1 MLRSPLVLAAL
12 VVTSA
17 ALAADPAAAP
27 SDALV
32 PTHVAARPLDAKWT
46 YSRAGGEFTTT
57 PPAGAP
63 PKKREGIVP
72 IVFRGT
78 FTIPDPTK
86 VAGLWVRIAEP
97 GDAPR
102 GSICT
107 GDLMAA
113 SAGYY
118 KDLGYC
124 PTLLDATVKLNGKP
138 VEIAHGPLLTPWLP
152 VEAALSAGENTIE
165 LAGNC
170 YTYWERPA
178 PEAIV
183 ARLAVAEPQAPT
195 IYNGPLLGD
204 FGPDYFTIG
213 CRTNLPADL
222 TVTATPTSPPGTPVT
237 VTSPHRIWH
246 RLRVALPAGTTVA
259 TYSLEAK
266 VGERT
271 TSAGPFTLRRPD
283 KPENGFRFV
292 ALGNIRA
299 HTSSTGRWSNTARL
313 VQSLQ
318 PTLIAHTGNCNEH
331 GTWEFKWQFR
341 YFDPAAGML
350 ASVPTLLTP
359 CYRDTCAVVDELH
372 CTPNADMYGHNW
384 SKAIGPVR
392 FIGIDSRQDWAA
404 GGDNARWLEGQ
415 LAAAKEK
422 FIFAL
427 CGYPAFSSGKS
438 GKELDGGLLQR
449 REVIMKLL
457 GKHRATAM
465 LSGSDSV
472 YERCEPTPDV
482 GCTQIVSGAAGKE
495 AMRYSGPAIA
505 NNPFAQ
511 GKGRDWA
518 GAEGTPCLCVFDVTP
533 ERVEMRTISI
543 PGDASV
549 PQELD
554 TRTFLPR

>member
-1 MLRSPLVLAAL
+1 MLRSLL
-12 VVTSA
+12 
-17 ALAADPAAAP
+17 ALANLVAASFVIAADLPPVDGLA
-27 SDALV
+27 
-32 PTHVAARPLDAKWT
+32 PTHVAAKPLEANWV
-46 YSRAGGEFTTT
+46 YSRAGGEFTPT

-72 IVFRGT
+72 LVFRGT
-78 FTIPDPTK
+78 FTIVDPKK
-86 VAGLWVRIAEP
+86 VGGLWVRIAEP

-102 GSICT
+102 ASICT
-107 GDLMAA
+107 GDLSAA
-113 SAGYY
+113 SGGYY

-124 PTLLDATVKLNGKP
+124 PTLLDATLKLNGRP
-138 VEIAHGPLLTPWLP
+138 LAIAHGPLLTPWLP
-152 VEAALSAGENTIE
+152 VEGELVAGENMIE

-183 ARLAVAEPQAPT
+183 GRLAVAEIQPPT

-204 FGPDYFTIG
+204 FGTNYFTVG
-213 CRTNLPADL
+213 CRTNVPADL
-222 TVTATPTSPPGTPVT
+222 IVTATPTSPPGSSVS

-246 RLRVALPAGTTVA
+246 RLRVELPAGTTAA
-259 TYSLEAK
+259 TYTLEAK
-266 VGERT
+266 VDGHAT
-271 TSAGPFTLRRPD
+271 AAGPFTIRFPD
-283 KPENGFRFV
+283 KPDNGFRFV

-299 HTSSTGRWSNTARL
+299 HTSSTGRWANTARL

-318 PTLIAHTGNCNEH
+318 PTLVAHTGNCNEH

-359 CYRDTCAVVDELH
+359 CYRDTCAVVDELF
-372 CTPNADMYGHNW
+372 CTPNPDMYGHNW
-384 SKAIGPVR
+384 SKAVGPVR
-392 FIGIDSRQDWAA
+392 FVGIDSRQDWKA
-404 GGDNARWLEGQ
+404 GGDNASWLESE
-415 LAAAKEK
+415 LAAAKER
-422 FIFAL
+422 FIFVL

-438 GKELDGGLLQR
+438 GKDLDDALLQR
-449 REVIMKLL
+449 REVVMKML

-472 YERCEPTPDV
+472 YERCEPPSDA
-482 GCTQIVSGAAGKE
+482 GCTQIVCGAAGKE

-505 NNPFAQ
+505 NNPYAQ

-518 GAEGTPCLCVFDVTP
+518 GAEGTPCLSVFDVTP
-533 ERVEMRTISI
+533 ERVEMKTISI
-543 PGDASV
+543 PGDASE
-549 PQELD
+549 PKQLD
-554 TRTFLPR
+554 ARTFLPR